1 MDPCKFASTKI
12 KEFSNLKAGW
22 FYPKNSIIQPL
33 FDQFWMQLDE
43 KGIIDQILAFYK
55 EKKKPECSSEEIVQV
70 DLTLVQIIF
79 ALLLLGIAISCLLFV
94 LEFCNIIQHIQNW
107 PYWPL

>member
-12 KEFSNLKAGW
+12 KEFPDFEAGW

-33 FDQFWMQLDE
+33 FDHFWMELDE
-43 KGIIDQILAFYK
+43 KGIIDQILAFYWK
-55 EKKKPECSSEEIVQV
+55 GTKPECTSKEIVQV

-79 ALLLLGIAISCLLFV
+79 ALLSLGIAISCLLFV
-94 LEFCNIIQHIQNW
+94 LEFFNLIQN
-107 PYWPL
+107 